1 MAQTE
6 KDLGEPGQGRR
17 MVTNDFQK
25 WQNRIPPKKERKGK
39 EEDARNGD
47 AEKGIPQ
54 HVPKRMA
61 NQKLS
66 KESEPREGKNERKRK
81 RDLPRRWGQNMLC
94 LQKNKTGEPTVPR
107 DAQKTP
113 L

>member
-1 MAQTE
+1 MI
-6 KDLGEPGQGRR
+6 
-17 MVTNDFQK
+17 TNDFQNGRIGFRP
-25 WQNRIPPKKERKGK
+25 NRKEKGK

-61 NQKLS
+61 NQKLL
-66 KESEPREGKNERKRK
+66 KESEPREGKNERKWK